1 MSRLFHLDDPAP
13 DIIFNCAT
21 APAFAH
27 FRFPRQF
34 VRFRHLLLK
43 TAKPSSLLIHY
54 KDTILPVKITDIA
67 LFRLEN
73 EIVYLL
79 TFDQTT
85 YYPGKSIE
93 ELEDIVGDDF
103 FRGNRQY
110 LVSRKAIVN
119 ASSLFSRKL
128 SLSVSVQVKESI
140 TISKEKAPLF
150 LKWLSG
156 VAL

>member
-1 MSRLFHLDDPAP
+1 LKPFTTASVTAALQKFKNLTQVKQEEISRQYESIRRLFSDS
-13 DIIFNCAT
+13 
-21 APAFAH
+21 
-27 FRFPRQF
+27 
-34 VRFRHLLLK
+34 K

-54 KDTILPVKITDIA
+54 KDTILPVKIADIA

-85 YYPGKSIE
+85 YYPGKSLE

-103 FRGNRQY
+103 FRVNRQY

-128 SLSVSVQVKESI
+128 SLSVSVPVKESI